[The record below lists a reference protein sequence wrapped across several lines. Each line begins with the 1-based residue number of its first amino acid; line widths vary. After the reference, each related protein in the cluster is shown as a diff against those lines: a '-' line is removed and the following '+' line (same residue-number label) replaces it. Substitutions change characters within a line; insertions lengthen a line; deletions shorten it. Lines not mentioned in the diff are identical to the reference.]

1 MLGFR
6 CARNDLDD
14 FSSIVKP
21 VQVDATLLDVTCC
34 IHLHALLHVVACC
47 WTMSEVRDTPTTMLV
62 QIVRSTQ

>member
-6 CARNDLDD
+6 CARNDLYD

-34 IHLHALLHVVACC
+34 VHLHALLHVVACC
-47 WTMSEVRDTPTTMLV
+47 
-62 QIVRSTQ
+62 